1 MRAKIILPNLLVVLL
16 LGLGGFFYLRADLY
30 NSAEKRL
37 TARVGFTRILFD
49 RSEAL
54 EGYELLSAIGYFAMS
69 KTAISAFETPNL
81 LRKPEDS
88 DESFER
94 LMRVSR
100 DEQAINAVANIGE
113 EWKAKK
119 GKAPDILFLTDVNG
133 VVIARNTN
141 PRACPAGKNVSDAI
155 PTVKRA
161 LEGEATYSLWS
172 ISDSPFSAK
181 ATDPAFCQLLNTE
194 LMEVAS
200 APVWVDETIQGVLV
214 VGTEISNGT
223 ARKNA
228 EIIGLDM
235 AVLKNGGVYS
245 SSLTTDTQR
254 QALEQ
259 ELAQAH
265 VVQKIDQAVA
275 TGIPSE
281 TFEIKVVDES
291 FIALIAPA
299 PNADKKDKIVNI
311 LLGSRNKETSYLG
324 SIKMLLVFLAL
335 GVLAV
340 FIVGLVLA
348 NHFLKPVMF
357 IEEGL
362 LKIINGETTYRFDV
376 KSSELGG
383 LGYRI
388 NQLVS
393 YLTDEEETPDEGQ
406 SS

>member
-16 LGLGGFFYLRADLY
+16 LGLGGYFYLRADLY
-30 NSAEKRL
+30 KSAEQRL

-54 EGYELLSAIGYFAMS
+54 EGYELLSAIGNFAMS

-81 LRKPEDS
+81 LRRPDDS

-100 DEQAINAVANIGE
+100 DEQAINAVADIGE
-113 EWKAKK
+113 EWRAKK
-119 GKAPDILFLTDVNG
+119 GKAPDILFLTDAKG

-155 PTVKRA
+155 PTVRRA

-194 LMEVAS
+194 LMEVAA

-223 ARKNA
+223 AQKNA
-228 EIIGLDM
+228 QLIGLDM

-275 TGIPSE
+275 TGVPSE
-281 TFEIKVVDES
+281 TFEIEVVGES
-291 FIALIAPA
+291 FVALIAPA

-311 LLGSRNKETSYLG
+311 LLGSRNKETSYLN
-324 SIKMLLVFLAL
+324 STKMLLVFLVF

-340 FIVGLVLA
+340 FIVGLALA
-348 NHFLKPVMF
+348 GHFLKPVMF